1 MNVIMTIMKKFLVLT
16 ATSIISMFICCVY
29 ANTSEVDTTMQTE
42 DCKRAGNVEVRT
54 VPSTDGSRV
63 KVVAYNYNDYRVT
76 VKYTLY
82 ATNGIKTYPINSGV
96 FAIAA
101 KGPNGPGERTS
112 AWVSVPDGYSYYL
125 EFDKPEN
132 CS

>member
-1 MNVIMTIMKKFLVLT
+1 MTIMKKFLVLT

-42 DCKRAGNVEVRT
+42 DCKRVGNVEVRT
-54 VPSTDGSRV
+54 TEGATGKV
-63 KVVAYNYNDYRVT
+63 KVMAYNYNDYRVT

-82 ATNGIKTYPINSGV
+82 ATDGTKTYPINSGV
-96 FAIAA
+96 FSIAA
-101 KGPNGPGERTS
+101 NGSNGPGYKES
-112 AWVSVPDGYSYYL
+112 SWVSVPNGCSYYL
-125 EFDKPEN
+125 DVEAPEY

>member
-1 MNVIMTIMKKFLVLT
+1 MKKFLVLT

-42 DCKRAGNVEVRT
+42 DCKRVGNVEV
-54 VPSTDGSRV
+54 STSEGATGKV
-63 KVVAYNYNDYRVT
+63 QVVAYNYNDYRVT

-96 FAIAA
+96 FSIAA
-101 KGPNGPGERTS
+101 KNSNGPGTKS
-112 AWVSVPDGYSYYL
+112 SSWVSVPDGYSYYL
-125 EFDKPEN
+125 DVENPEY

>member
-1 MNVIMTIMKKFLVLT
+1 MKKFLVLT

-42 DCKRAGNVEVRT
+42 DCKRVGNVEVRT
-54 VPSTDGSRV
+54 SAISNGTVRV
-63 KVVAYNYNDYRVT
+63 EATNYNDYPVT

-82 ATNGIKTYPINSGV
+82 TTNGTKTYPINSGV
-96 FAIAA
+96 FSLSA
-101 KGPNGPGERTS
+101 NGGS
-112 AWVSVPDGYSYYL
+112 KVSSWISVPDGYSCYL
-125 EFDKPEN
+125 DVEAPEY

>member
-1 MNVIMTIMKKFLVLT
+1 MKKFLVLT

-42 DCKRAGNVEVRT
+42 DCKRVGNVEVRT
-54 VPSTDGSRV
+54 IEGSGGKV
-63 KVVAYNYNDYRVT
+63 KVVAYNHNDYRVS

-96 FAIAA
+96 FSIAA
-101 KGPNGPGERTS
+101 KDSNGCGQRES
-112 AWVSVPDGYSYYL
+112 SWVSVPDGYSYYL
-125 EFDKPEN
+125 DVEAPEY

>member
-1 MNVIMTIMKKFLVLT
+1 MTIMKKFLVLT

-42 DCKRAGNVEVRT
+42 DCKRVGNVEVRT
-54 VPSTDGSRV
+54 TEGGTGKVQ
-63 KVVAYNYNDYRVT
+63 VVAYNYNNYRVT

-82 ATNGIKTYPINSGV
+82 ATDGIKTYPINSGV
-96 FAIAA
+96 FSIAA
-101 KGPNGPGERTS
+101 NSSSGPGVTRS
-112 AWVSVPDGYSYYL
+112 SWVSVPDGYSYYL
-125 EFDKPEN
+125 DVEAPEY

>member
-1 MNVIMTIMKKFLVLT
+1 MTIMKKFLVLT

-42 DCKRAGNVEVRT
+42 DCKRVGNVEVRT
-54 VPSTDGSRV
+54 SEGATGQVH
-63 KVVAYNYNDYRVT
+63 VVAYNYNDYRVT

-82 ATNGIKTYPINSGV
+82 ATNGIQTYPINSGV
-96 FAIAA
+96 FSIAA
-101 KGPNGPGERTS
+101 KNSNGPGQS
-112 AWVSVPDGYSYYL
+112 MSSWVSVPDGYSYYL
-125 EFDKPEN
+125 DVENPEY